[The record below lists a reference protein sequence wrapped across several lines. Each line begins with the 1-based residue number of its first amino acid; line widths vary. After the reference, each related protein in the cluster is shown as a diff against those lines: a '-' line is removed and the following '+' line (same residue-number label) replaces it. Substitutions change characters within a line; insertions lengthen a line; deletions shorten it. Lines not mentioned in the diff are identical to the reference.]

1 MDLNQAARM
10 IEWLDEERRRDKN
23 MIAKLEERL
32 QQQQDFM
39 ETLTRRMGGIENDQ
53 SSMRNA
59 FLPVGRDGD
68 ILELIRGELHQQIE
82 AVEAKRITAEREAD
96 RRSEVARDNFAR
108 PLRDVG
114 ERIEKLEHAV
124 EELPAARVERDRFA
138 GALAALQQRM
148 EDVVKKFEEPERRLA
163 FLEEQRRQD
172 ARRISETQ
180 TEMPELQKQI
190 DALKPKMD
198 LIEDMSL
205 RNEKRVLDMQG
216 LERERREQIQ
226 QFVDQQTL
234 LLQQRDQKVEEVM
247 RNVGQ
252 YDEDMRRNM
261 ERFETWAEAYRQ
273 MKKLIEDFERMGDR
287 LERRINEV
295 AEMQRLSEERFRQ
308 EWNSWNADD
317 QKRWK
322 QFTLTNDDTWRT
334 HDKEFEQFRARL
346 AEFGT
351 QFPPITE
358 SLDRA
363 WRLLRAQA
371 DLYRDRYQALLAEHD
386 QPVDNRVRV
395 STNGGLNGRS

>member
-23 MIAKLEERL
+23 TIAKLEERL
-32 QQQQDFM
+32 QQQQEFM
-39 ETLTRRMGGIENDQ
+39 ETMTRRMGGLENDQ
-53 SSMRNA
+53 SAMRGA
-59 FLPVGRDGD
+59 FLPVGRDVD
-68 ILELIRGELHQQIE
+68 LMELMRGEIQQQIE
-82 AVEAKRITAEREAD
+82 AVETKRITAEREAD
-96 RRSEVARDNFAR
+96 RRAEVTRDNIAR
-108 PLRDVG
+108 PLRDIG
-114 ERIEKLEHAV
+114 ERLDKLEHAID
-124 EELPAARVERDRFA
+124 ELPAARVERDRFA

-180 TEMPELQKQI
+180 TELPELQKQI
-190 DALKPKMD
+190 DSLKPKMD
-198 LIEDMSL
+198 LVEDMAL
-205 RNEKRVLDMQG
+205 RNEKRVLEMHG
-216 LERERREQIQ
+216 LERDRREQIQ

-234 LLQQRDQKVEEVM
+234 LLQQRDQKVEEIM
-247 RNVGQ
+247 RGVGQ

-261 ERFETWAEAYRQ
+261 ERFESWAEAYRQ

-334 HDKEFEQFRARL
+334 HDKEFEQFRARI
-346 AEFGT
+346 AEVSA
-351 QFPPITE
+351 QFPPITD

-363 WRLLRAQA
+363 WKLLRGQA
-371 DLYRDRYQALLAEHD
+371 DLYRDHYQSLLAEHD
-386 QPVDNRVRV
+386 QPTEKVRV
-395 STNGGLNGRS
+395 NGNGR